1 MTKYEAWNDQCSGC
15 GRTNRLC
22 ICDPR
27 GGFFADLEEKRE
39 YQRTHPD
46 SKGHVPLFSIS
57 ADEQLFDALKRAHP
71 EKSDEEIQSMIDKII

>member
-1 MTKYEAWNDQCSGC
+1 MTKYETWDEQCSGC

-27 GGFFADLEEKRE
+27 GGFFTDSEEKRQ

-46 SKGHVPLFSIS
+46 SKRRVSLFTVS
-57 ADEQLFDALKRAHP
+57 AKENLFDTLKRAYP